1 MPRIALLAGLLV
13 ALVAAG
19 VAVAGSTGSVY
30 TYKSSLTSG
39 VEVPKP
45 TGAAGAKGTFNATVT
60 ENGSS
65 RLLKWKLTF
74 SGLSGTAIAAHI
86 HKGKAGVAGAVLVP
100 LCGPCVSGKSAQVKI
115 SKNAADLLEHGQVYV
130 NVHTA
135 KNGGG
140 EIRGQVKLVGE
151 SESTA
156 STSPGTST
164 TPGSSGGYED
174 NPGGGYGSG

>member
-1 MPRIALLAGLLV
+1 MPRIALLAGLIG
-13 ALVAAG
+13 ALVVAG
-19 VAVAGSTGSVY
+19 VAVAGSAGSVY

-45 TGAAGAKGTFNATVT
+45 KGAAGAKGTFTATVT
-60 ENGSS
+60 ENGST

-100 LCGPCVSGKSAQVKI
+100 LCGPCTSGKSGQVKI
-115 SKNAADLLEHGQVYV
+115 SKNAGDLLEHGPVYV

-140 EIRGQVKLVGE
+140 EIRGQIKLVGE
-151 SESTA
+151 HEASNGAGA
-156 STSPGTST
+156 STQPATT
-164 TPGSSGGYED
+164 TPDTTTTDGGY
-174 NPGGGYGSG
+174 PGY